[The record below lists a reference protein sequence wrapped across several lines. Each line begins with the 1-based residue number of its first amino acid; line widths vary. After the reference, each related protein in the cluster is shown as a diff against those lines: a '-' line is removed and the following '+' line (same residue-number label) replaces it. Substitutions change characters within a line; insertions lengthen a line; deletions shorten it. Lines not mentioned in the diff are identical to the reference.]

1 MNCDRNADPV
11 SQGES
16 ESFWVAIEASFDRI
30 EGFVE
35 PKTKTCSTFSADFD
49 AGIPRLK
56 FLSIFPAESDSGIS
70 ERTLPSTFSAERDS
84 GMPGSPPKL
93 LSTFSAESDSG
104 MPRRNAQ
111 PPTSCCR

>member
-1 MNCDRNADPV
+1 VYDLPDHEVERRSGD
-11 SQGES
+11 
-16 ESFWVAIEASFDRI
+16 
-30 EGFVE
+30 EGY
-35 PKTKTCSTFSADFD
+35 AY
-49 AGIPRLK
+49 AGVG

-70 ERTLPSTFSAERDS
+70 ERTLPSTFSAERDY

-93 LSTFSAESDSG
+93 LSTFSAGSDSG